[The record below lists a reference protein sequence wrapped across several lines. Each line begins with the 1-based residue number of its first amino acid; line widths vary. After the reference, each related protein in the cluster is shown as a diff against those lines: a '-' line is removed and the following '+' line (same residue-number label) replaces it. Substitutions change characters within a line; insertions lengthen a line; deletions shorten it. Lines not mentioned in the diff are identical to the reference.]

1 MIVMAILEGNRG
13 DSFHFVFFLLLMFG
27 VGLSSMMMF
36 ADRGGIGISC
46 G

>member
-1 MIVMAILEGNRG
+1 
-13 DSFHFVFFLLLMFG
+13 LLLMFG